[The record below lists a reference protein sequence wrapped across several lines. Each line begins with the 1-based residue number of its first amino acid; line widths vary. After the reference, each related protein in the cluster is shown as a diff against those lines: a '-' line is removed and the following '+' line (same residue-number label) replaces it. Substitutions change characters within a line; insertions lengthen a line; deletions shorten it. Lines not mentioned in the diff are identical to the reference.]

1 MPLSEQIP
9 VVELRGVTKL
19 FPGVV
24 ANDAID
30 LRVQQGEIHA
40 IVGEN
45 GCGKSTLMNI
55 LYGLLTPDAGD
66 ILLDGARVQFRST
79 ADAIAAGIGMVHQHV
94 MLADNLT
101 VLENIVLGSEPT
113 THWGNI
119 NLHRL
124 DTHAAEVR
132 IRELSESYGSPI
144 DPQRRC
150 AELSVGERQ
159 LVEIIK
165 TLYRGAR
172 LLILDEP
179 TSALVPQEVDRLF
192 ANLRQLRSTGVT
204 IIFISHKLN
213 EVLALADSISVL
225 RAGRMVRTVD
235 AADVDARQIA
245 EMMIGSTLPSPAT
258 SGAPVR
264 EAVALRTVGIGVRVP
279 STPDRWACRSISFDV
294 HEGEIVGV
302 AGVKGNG
309 QEELMEALMGLLP
322 IDEGALW
329 FLIDGT
335 LRDITQASTRYRR
348 EHGMGYIPRDR
359 QREGLLLGSPVWENV
374 LLGHQTED
382 ANVEGPDGL
391 LVDLGA
397 VRGHSEDIV
406 RDFDVKT
413 PDIDVSAQA
422 LSGGNQ
428 QKLIVGRELSSLPR
442 LLIAAHPTLGIDV
455 GVQASVWD
463 RLREARANGM
473 AVVLSS
479 ADLDELIG
487 LSDRLLVMFGGLVVA
502 ELNPATTTPNEL
514 GRRREQPGAERLRL
528 RHQHRRRQRNRSVLR
543 RHQQSRT

>member
-1 MPLSEQIP
+1 MPPSEQIP

-30 LRVQQGEIHA
+30 LCVYKGEIHA

-66 ILLDGARVQFRST
+66 ILLDGAPVQFRST

-113 THWGNI
+113 THWGHI

-150 AELSVGERQ
+150 GDLSVGERQ

-179 TSALVPQEVDRLF
+179 TSALVPQEVDQLF

-213 EVLALADSISVL
+213 EVLAIADSISVL

-245 EMMIGSTLPSPAT
+245 EMMVGSTLPSPAT
-258 SGAPVR
+258 SGSTVR
-264 EAVALRTVGIGVRVP
+264 EAVALRAVGIGVRVP
-279 STPDRWACRSISFDV
+279 SARDRWACRSISFDV

-322 IDEGALW
+322 IDEGTLS

-335 LRDITQASTRYRR
+335 MRDITRASTRDRR

-359 QREGLLLGSPVWENV
+359 QREGLLLGSPIWENV

-391 LVDLGA
+391 LVDLDA

-428 QKLIVGRELSSLPR
+428 QKLIVGRELSARPR
-442 LLIAAHPTLGIDV
+442 LLIAAHPTLGVDV
-455 GVQASVWD
+455 GAQASVWD
-463 RLREARANGM
+463 RLREARADGM

-487 LSDRLLVMFGGLVVA
+487 LSDRLLVMFGGRVVA
-502 ELNPATTTPNEL
+502 ELDPATTTPKEL
-514 GRRREQPGAERLRL
+514 GSYMTGALAAQDR
-528 RHQHRRRQRNRSVLR
+528 
-543 RHQQSRT
+543 